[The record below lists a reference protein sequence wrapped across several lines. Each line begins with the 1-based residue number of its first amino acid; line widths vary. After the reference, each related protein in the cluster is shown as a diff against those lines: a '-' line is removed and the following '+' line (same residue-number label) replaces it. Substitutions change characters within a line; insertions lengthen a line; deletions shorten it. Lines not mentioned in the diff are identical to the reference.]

1 MIEVDSEE
9 NRIVFEGL
17 VFEVEQKTTKTGR
30 VIINFKMTD
39 YTSSFTLQ
47 KWAKNEEEAQKF
59 DMLKKGNWLRVRG
72 NVETNN
78 FTRDLTMNVQEVQ
91 EVKKEIRKDLMP
103 EGEKRVEFHA
113 HTNMSTMDAL
123 PAVEDL
129 VARAATWGHKAVVVL
144 TMAMSSPS
152 PMAIMLPVKLG
163 LSRSS
168 GWRPI
173 LLRTLCPLLTTKQM

>member
-1 MIEVDSEE
+1 KKNRPAKVNIEKAEITPMIEVDSEE

-59 DMLKKGNWLRVRG
+59 DMVKKGNWLRVRG

-91 EVKKEIRKDLMP
+91 EVKKEIRKDL
-103 EGEKRVEFHA
+103 
-113 HTNMSTMDAL
+113 
-123 PAVEDL
+123 
-129 VARAATWGHKAVVVL
+129 
-144 TMAMSSPS
+144 
-152 PMAIMLPVKLG
+152 
-163 LSRSS
+163 
-168 GWRPI
+168 
-173 LLRTLCPLLTTKQM
+173 